1 MSLNKKIILLLV
13 GLFVLYA
20 LIEFSVQRLVLLPAF
35 IQLEEETAISNTQR
49 AVQALERDIEL
60 LIPSATDW
68 GTWDDTYQFITD
80 GNEAYREANLNVLA
94 MESLKANLV
103 AFYTPDGRRVWG
115 LGYDLDNKRE
125 LSLGEL
131 SADRLPP
138 THPLLGNPHDGGG
151 TVAGLVRTEAGVFLV
166 ASRPILTS
174 DGQGP
179 SRGRVVIGR
188 LLNKAAIE
196 RFGTQTR
203 VHLQVELLP
212 ASGGAKLPAEEKTA
226 TLVRHTPVQ
235 LWVDGTTTRGTVE
248 VADLAGAPLLR
259 FQVDTE
265 RAIVAQGKATL
276 RYAALSMVAVSA
288 LVLLALLVFLRQTV
302 FIPIKMLTRHARAI
316 GSRGDLN
323 ARLKLRRSDEIG
335 TLAREFDI
343 MVERLAETYQHV
355 EQSYQMGIAE
365 MARGALHNIGN
376 AITPI
381 GVKLI
386 NLRRELKQAPL
397 AEMAMAGAELADPA
411 TPAERRADLARFA
424 ELAGAEL
431 AALVERTT
439 DELEAIRAQV
449 DHVQLILADQ
459 RRFAKAQRTIEPLV
473 LHRLITETA
482 ELLPEELLARMRI
495 EVDENV
501 ASLGRVAATRIAL
514 QQVIANLLINAAEA
528 IATDGRDRESGLL
541 RITAD
546 PADPHEPHLA
556 HVRFTDNGQG
566 IPAEAL
572 PRLFERGF
580 TSKARGSGIGLH
592 WCANTMAAMGGR
604 IHATS
609 DGPGRG
615 ACFHLLLPLAD
626 QHESFTEAVA

>member
-1 MSLNKKIILLLV
+1 MSVKRKIILLLLS
-13 GLFVLYA
+13 LFSMYA
-20 LIEFSVQRLVLLPAF
+20 LIEYAVQRLVLLPAF
-35 IQLEEETAISNTQR
+35 VQLEEKTATSNTQR

-60 LIPSATDW
+60 LVPSATDW
-68 GTWDDTYQFITD
+68 GTWDDTYEFIND

-103 AFYTPDGRRVWG
+103 AFYTPEGRRVWG
-115 LGYDLDNKRE
+115 LGYDHDNERE
-125 LSLGEL
+125 LALGEL
-131 SADRLPP
+131 SADRLAVR
-138 THPLLGNPHDGGG
+138 HPLLAPHDEE
-151 TVAGLVRTEAGVFLV
+151 TVAGLLRTEAGVFLV

-174 DGQGP
+174 EGKGP

-188 LLNKAAIE
+188 LLNQAAIE
-196 RFGTQTR
+196 RFGTQTQ
-203 VHLQVELLP
+203 VQLQVELLP
-212 ASGGAKLPAEEKTA
+212 EVQGAKLPTEVKTA
-226 TLVRHTPVQ
+226 ALVRHTPVQ
-235 LWVDGTTTRGTVE
+235 LRVDGTTTRGTVE
-248 VADLAGAPLLR
+248 VADLGGAPLLR
-259 FQVDTE
+259 FRVDTE
-265 RAIVAQGKATL
+265 RAIVAQGQATL
-276 RYAALSMVAVSA
+276 RYAALSLAAAGA
-288 LVLLALLVFLRQTV
+288 LVLLTLLVFLRQTV
-302 FIPIKMLTRHARAI
+302 FSPIATLTSHARAI

-323 ARLKLRRSDEIG
+323 ARLEMHRNDEIG

-343 MVERLAETYQHV
+343 MVERLAATRQQLI
-355 EQSYQMGIAE
+355 EQSYQSGIAE

-397 AEMAMAGAELADPA
+397 AEMAMAGAELADPT
-411 TPAERRADLARFA
+411 TPAERRTDLARFA

-431 AALVERTT
+431 ASLVERTT
-439 DELEAIRAQV
+439 DELETIRAQV
-449 DHVQLILADQ
+449 DHVQMILADQ

-495 EVDENV
+495 EIDESV
-501 ASLGRVAATRIAL
+501 ASLGRVAATRVAL
-514 QQVIANLLINAAEA
+514 QQVISNLLINAAEA
-528 IATDGRDRESGLL
+528 IAAGGQDREPGLL

-546 PADPHEPHLA
+546 PADPNEPQLA

-604 IHATS
+604 ILATS
-609 DGPGRG
+609 NGPGRG
-615 ACFHLLLPLAD
+615 ACVHLLLPLAD
-626 QHESFTEAVA
+626 QHESFTEATA

>member
-1 MSLNKKIILLLV
+1 M
-13 GLFVLYA
+13 
-20 LIEFSVQRLVLLPAF
+20 
-35 IQLEEETAISNTQR
+35 
-49 AVQALERDIEL
+49 
-60 LIPSATDW
+60 
-68 GTWDDTYQFITD
+68 
-80 GNEAYREANLNVLA
+80 
-94 MESLKANLV
+94 
-103 AFYTPDGRRVWG
+103 
-115 LGYDLDNKRE
+115 
-125 LSLGEL
+125 
-131 SADRLPP
+131 
-138 THPLLGNPHDGGG
+138 GGG

-365 MARGALHNIGN
+365 MAS
-376 AITPI
+376 
-381 GVKLI
+381 
-386 NLRRELKQAPL
+386 
-397 AEMAMAGAELADPA
+397 
-411 TPAERRADLARFA
+411 
-424 ELAGAEL
+424 
-431 AALVERTT
+431 
-439 DELEAIRAQV
+439 
-449 DHVQLILADQ
+449 
-459 RRFAKAQRTIEPLV
+459 
-473 LHRLITETA
+473 RL
-482 ELLPEELLARMRI
+482 
-495 EVDENV
+495 
-501 ASLGRVAATRIAL
+501 
-514 QQVIANLLINAAEA
+514 
-528 IATDGRDRESGLL
+528 
-541 RITAD
+541 
-546 PADPHEPHLA
+546 
-556 HVRFTDNGQG
+556 
-566 IPAEAL
+566 
-572 PRLFERGF
+572 
-580 TSKARGSGIGLH
+580 
-592 WCANTMAAMGGR
+592 
-604 IHATS
+604 S
-609 DGPGRG
+609 DFG
-615 ACFHLLLPLAD
+615 
-626 QHESFTEAVA
+626 E